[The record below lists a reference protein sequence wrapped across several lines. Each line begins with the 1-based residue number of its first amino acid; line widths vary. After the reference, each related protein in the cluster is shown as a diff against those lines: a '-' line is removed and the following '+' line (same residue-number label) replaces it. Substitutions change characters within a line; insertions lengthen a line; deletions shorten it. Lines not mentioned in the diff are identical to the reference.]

1 MSARMANA
9 IARTIPKA
17 NANLA
22 GSGFGATSP
31 PLARDRCPD
40 FRGANRE
47 RCVIYV
53 TLRWLS
59 KKASSAK
66 KESRLTRIYPCRRQ
80 PVRSICR
87 TRSLPQRSRG
97 VLASTLTCSSKRT
110 DNATS
115 RAGQARHPDAAR
127 WRLAIDDRDA
137 LTSTPRAALIVAID
151 RGVRIAS
158 AKNFR
163 PALEH
168 PPPHTVCEFFT
179 AAGRRFRKANFDGAQ
194 VTRSGTIKRSEFA

>member
-1 MSARMANA
+1 MLRLVNRFGRRARRSQIAVCPRHDARMADA

-31 PLARDRCPD
+31 LLARDRCPD

-47 RCVIYV
+47 RCVSYV

-97 VLASTLTCSSKRT
+97 VLRAELKFSESRQGPRQAAHPASFAGTCLR
-110 DNATS
+110 
-115 RAGQARHPDAAR
+115 
-127 WRLAIDDRDA
+127 RLARTHKSRLFGNRWLPQTTCADCAGSSRDFLLPSQPADRAHA
-137 LTSTPRAALIVAID
+137 LVKVRA
-151 RGVRIAS
+151 
-158 AKNFR
+158 
-163 PALEH
+163 
-168 PPPHTVCEFFT
+168 
-179 AAGRRFRKANFDGAQ
+179 KAH
-194 VTRSGTIKRSEFA
+194 